1 MFRNCKKYKYIMFKN
16 QFYQKIFRDE
26 MKVFVKLIKENKPC
40 KDVSKLTEH
49 VSVTLAVNDSIKNG
63 GEKLISDYRL

>member
-26 MKVFVKLIKENKPC
+26 MKMLYNKQNFQHETKAVRQFLTIVRVKN
-40 KDVSKLTEH
+40 
-49 VSVTLAVNDSIKNG
+49 
-63 GEKLISDYRL
+63 